1 MIFRSA
7 KTENGNVGISYN
19 SQTEADTQAKD
30 MDTKH
35 CSGCSDCSNCSY
47 CSNCSNC
54 SNCSGCS
61 YCSGCPY
68 CSSCS
73 YCSGCSYCLGCSH
86 CSNCSYCSNCSD
98 CSRCLGCLRWTG
110 PKSENLMS
118 INGLCWPVTIS
129 NTHMQIGCKNHSL
142 GDWTKFKDARI
153 DKMDSTALEFWQQ
166 WKHVLMLLA
175 QTKL

>member
-35 CSGCSDCSNCSY
+35 CSGCSD
-47 CSNCSNC
+47 
-54 SNCSGCS
+54 
-61 YCSGCPY
+61 
-68 CSSCS
+68 
-73 YCSGCSYCLGCSH
+73 